1 MTFVQNRVQLQV
13 ADMTRSGMRSDVRDV
28 LKRWLGEDARAI
40 DVLSDTEL
48 TQLHDVMA
56 AAKESQAKALAA
68 ASEEAMRQMP
78 AVLRQGIG
86 RILGR

>member
-1 MTFVQNRVQLQV
+1 
-13 ADMTRSGMRSDVRDV
+13 MRSDVRDE
-28 LKRWLGEDARAI
+28 LRRWFGADARAL
-40 DVLSDTEL
+40 DVLTDTEL
-48 TQLHDVMA
+48 AQLHEVMA
-56 AAKESQAKALAA
+56 AAKASQAKALAA

>member
-1 MTFVQNRVQLQV
+1 
-13 ADMTRSGMRSDVRDV
+13 MRSDVRDE
-28 LKRWLGEDARAI
+28 LRRWFGADARAL
-40 DVLSDTEL
+40 DVLTDTEL
-48 TQLHDVMA
+48 AQLHEVMA
-56 AAKESQAKALAA
+56 AAKASQAKDLAA